1 MARGLTRSGLA
12 RRVGVRPS
20 TIRYYEQQGL
30 LPRPARTARGYR
42 VYTEADVARLRFI
55 RRAQALGFSLT
66 AIRELLRLENAGTEA
81 AEVVRR
87 QALQH
92 LQEVRR
98 RLQDLQRLEA
108 VLSQLVA
115 TCAAHRGEGC
125 PILEALQAADP
136 FPYAPGPSEGAA
148 SAPGTSLR

>member
-1 MARGLTRSGLA
+1 MARGLTRGELA
-12 RRVGVRPS
+12 RRAGVRPS

-87 QALQH
+87 QALRH
-92 LQEVRR
+92 LQEVRQ

-115 TCAAHRGEGC
+115 ACAAHRGEGC
-125 PILEALQAADP
+125 PILQALQEADS
-136 FPYAPGPSEGAA
+136 FPYASGSFEGAA